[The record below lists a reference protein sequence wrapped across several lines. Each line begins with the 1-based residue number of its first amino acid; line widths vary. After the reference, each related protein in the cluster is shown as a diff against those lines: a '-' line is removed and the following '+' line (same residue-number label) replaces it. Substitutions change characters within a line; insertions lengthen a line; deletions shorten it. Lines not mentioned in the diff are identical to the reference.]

1 MSAGQHFFL
10 DPRLVFQ
17 AHVAVSRTRF
27 LAVMWQVPHFL
38 LASHFAISGLEYA
51 RLLVSSS
58 SFAWESILMRVSVS
72 PFHMILLVKVTMT
85 SVVLNLTDHFQLLHC
100 FMRQVKAVEMC
111 CLSSYCSLGGQRSEV
126 RALAELPF
134 PRAMGRTLHCLFQL
148 PVAPGT
154 LQCSL
159 TWSPLISAFVFTG
172 PPFLCVYDQ
181 ISIFLKC
188 MAPVHS
194 LYREWSMIA
203 VLLVSNEWVVM
214 HITSKSTRRN
224 SKQQSH
230 QVRHL
235 ELNEQRN

>member
-1 MSAGQHFFL
+1 MTGSPFLVGQSFCKL
-10 DPRLVFQ
+10 RPRVC
-17 AHVAVSRTRF
+17 T
-27 LAVMWQVPHFL
+27 LA
-38 LASHFAISGLEYA
+38 
-51 RLLVSSS
+51 VSSS
-58 SFAWESILMRVSVS
+58 PFAWESILMRVSVS
-72 PFHMILLVKVTMT
+72 PFHVILLVKVTMA
-85 SVVLNLTDHFQLLHC
+85 SVVLNLTDHSQLLHC

-194 LYREWSMIA
+194 LYFWFQM
-203 VLLVSNEWVVM
+203 NEWLC
-214 HITSKSTRRN
+214 I
-224 SKQQSH
+224 
-230 QVRHL
+230 
-235 ELNEQRN
+235 